1 MNIND
6 LKQENSKWVAEEILE
21 ELKEYEDSGA
31 IISENFVFYL
41 EADEETNLARG
52 NVTPA
57 MLINIMT
64 ASLKT
69 LQEEAPG
76 AAWLAEAVLKGIF
89 SEQKKDAD

>member
-6 LKQENSKWVAEEILE
+6 LKQENSRKIAEEVIE

-31 IISENFVFYL
+31 SISDRFVFYL

-57 MLINIMT
+57 MLIKIMT
-64 ASLKT
+64 VSLET
-69 LQEEAPG
+69 LQEEAP
-76 AAWLAEAVLKGIF
+76 AAASWAESVLEGMF
-89 SEQKKDAD
+89 LQKNSAD

>member
-1 MNIND
+1 MDIKD

-31 IISENFVFYL
+31 SISDRFVFYL
-41 EADEETNLARG
+41 EADEETNVVRG
-52 NVTPA
+52 NVSPA

-64 ASLKT
+64 VSLKT

-76 AAWLAEAVLKGIF
+76 TARVAEAVLKGMF

>member
-1 MNIND
+1 MDVND

-41 EADEETNLARG
+41 EAGGETVLARG

-69 LQEEAPG
+69 LQEEVPG
-76 AAWLAEAVLKGIF
+76 TAWLAEAILKGMF
-89 SEQKKDAD
+89 LQKK